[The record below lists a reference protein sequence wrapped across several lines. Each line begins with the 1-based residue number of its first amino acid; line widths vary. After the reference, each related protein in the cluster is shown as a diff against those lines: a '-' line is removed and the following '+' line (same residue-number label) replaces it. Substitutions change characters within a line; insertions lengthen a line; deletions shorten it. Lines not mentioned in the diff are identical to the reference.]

1 MRLLMV
7 GLGQEMGAALR
18 FLLSQEPDICV
29 VGESRNSQE
38 LLACL
43 EVVRPDAVLLDR
55 DLPGMPMAEL
65 LAELRARDAN
75 LGVLI
80 LCFNPERERVAVAAG
95 ARAFVDRT
103 SHPRQLLTAL
113 RVLQLESDYE

>member
-80 LCFNPERERVAVAAG
+80 LCFNPERERAAVAAG